1 MISKKPCMPFGLI
14 REIPKENSCMASGLT
29 KEILVVRFYRKNSV
43 LTIAILHKKERKK

>member
-1 MISKKPCMPFGLI
+1 MPLGKTKEILKNPCMPFG
-14 REIPKENSCMASGLT
+14 KS